1 MKVLILAAGVG
12 TRISR
17 HLQGQPKCCVD
28 LDGKPLIWHTFNTFN
43 KLNFHDIAIV
53 TGFEEQYIFNELKGY
68 VYKAYRNPFF
78 SVTNSLASMWF
89 AMDYIDENDDLII
102 LNGDLFFEE
111 SVLRKVIELDKSPIF
126 LSDSSRIEDA
136 DYRFYWEGDRL
147 LRYGKE
153 LSNEETTGEYVG
165 IAKIAKKDIPLM
177 KKRLDTLVN
186 QGEHTMWWE
195 DLFYSSIEDGETV
208 YVEDIKGKFWAE
220 VDFIEDY
227 KRILE
232 YIENKDIQAFC
243 KENTVKIKQDFGKKQ
258 G

>member
-1 MKVLILAAGVG
+1 MKVLILAAGIG

-17 HLQGQPKCCVD
+17 HLKGQPKCCVD

-53 TGFEEQYIFNELKGY
+53 TGYEEQYIFNELKGY
-68 VYKAYRNPFF
+68 VYKSYRNPFY

-89 AMDYIDENDDLII
+89 AKDFIDENDDLLI
-102 LNGDLFFEE
+102 LNGDLFFED
-111 SVLRKVIELDKSPIF
+111 SVLKSIVDVDKSPVF
-126 LSDSSRIEDA
+126 LSDCSRIEDA
-136 DYRFYWEGDRL
+136 DYRFYSEGDRL
-147 LRYGKE
+147 LRYGKD

-165 IAKIAKKDIPLM
+165 IAKINRKDIPLM
-177 KKRLDTLVN
+177 KKRLDMLVN
-186 QGEHTMWWE
+186 DGQHTMWWE
-195 DLFYSSIEDGETV
+195 DLFYSSIEDGEKV
-208 YVEDIKGKFWAE
+208 YIEDVKGKFWAE

-243 KENTVKIKQDFGKKQ
+243 KEKTVEIKQKYGKK
-258 G
+258 